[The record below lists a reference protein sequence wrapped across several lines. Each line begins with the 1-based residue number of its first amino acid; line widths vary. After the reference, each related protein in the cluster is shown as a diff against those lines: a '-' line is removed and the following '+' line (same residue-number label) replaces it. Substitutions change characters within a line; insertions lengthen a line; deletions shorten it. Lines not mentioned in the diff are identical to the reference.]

1 MSQTNIS
8 SERKSNDIARVL
20 TAALKKYVHAHQKS
34 KKKRPAPKKP
44 ITKTPKK
51 KKKVASSIKAASSS
65 KHNSSQSKASN
76 GHPTEISIQLKVNT
90 GTVSYTGHVSL
101 SSGRSHP
108 ATSPSVLLRPE
119 PLKSVVVQQT
129 QKM

>member
-1 MSQTNIS
+1 MSKTNIS

-51 KKKVASSIKAASSS
+51 KKKASSS
-65 KHNSSQSKASN
+65 KHKISQSKASN
-76 GHPTEISIQLKVNT
+76 GHPTEIPIQLKVNT
-90 GTVSYTGHVSL
+90 GPVSYTGHVSL